1 MAFVLK
7 GDVMADTQQ
16 ILLNTLLNVHV
27 RSSTRQSVLESA
39 LERLDIK
46 VEDFVQ
52 AIELE
57 SQNKDNIQPD
67 QRERNRSQGTQMDL
81 VERELRMMAGKPV
94 E

>member
-1 MAFVLK
+1 
-7 GDVMADTQQ
+7 
-16 ILLNTLLNVHV
+16 
-27 RSSTRQSVLESA
+27 LESA